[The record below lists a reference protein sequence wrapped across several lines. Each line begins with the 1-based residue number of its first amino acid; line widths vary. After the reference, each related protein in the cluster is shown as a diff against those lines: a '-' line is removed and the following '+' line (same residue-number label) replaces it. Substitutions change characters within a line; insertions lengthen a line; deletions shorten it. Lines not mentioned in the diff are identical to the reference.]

1 MGGTNYI
8 RNSVKV
14 VVDAYNGD
22 VNFYVVDENDP
33 MAKTYQK
40 IYPQLFKSVDKMP
53 DSLKAHIRYPNTL
66 FEIQAGVYSRYHMED
81 VKVFYQNEDVW
92 DIANEIYG
100 KDEKEWI
107 RTTISLSFQAK
118 TTLSLLTPSLTRQ
131 NRSRT

>member
-1 MGGTNYI
+1 
-8 RNSVKV
+8 
-14 VVDAYNGD
+14 
-22 VNFYVVDENDP
+22 

-100 KDEKEWI
+100 KDEKKNGSE
-107 RTTISLSFQAK
+107 
-118 TTLSLLTPSLTRQ
+118 LLYR
-131 NRSRT
+131 